1 MKGNNNYM
9 KITVCGK
16 QYDIVFNFGVLKE
29 VCEECECNTPAV
41 LEKIS
46 LGDLR
51 VLSSVIKH
59 GILFNHEDFDVE
71 QVSRMPIGEVLDSFV
86 VVGKLVADGM
96 PKVKESKKTKVS

>member
-1 MKGNNNYM
+1 M

-16 QYDIVFNFGVLKE
+16 QYDIDFNFGVLTK

-46 LGDLR
+46 QGDLII
-51 VLSSVIKH
+51 LSSVIKH

-96 PKVKESKKTKVS
+96 PKVKESKKTKVN